1 MSVEGNWKIT
11 VKSPVGPQV
20 SIVVLHS
27 SGGVLT
33 GTQSGQGT
41 TSEISEGKVDGN
53 TVYWVNHV
61 TTPMKMKVEFTGT
74 VDGDQITGK
83 VKAGMMGSFSFAGVK
98 EP

>member
-20 SIVVLHS
+20 STVVLHS
-27 SGGVLT
+27 SDGVLT
-33 GTQSGQGT
+33 GTQSGQGA

-61 TTPMKMKVEFTGT
+61 TAPMKMKLEFTGT
-74 VDGDQITGK
+74 VDGDQISGK
-83 VKAGMMGSFSFAGVK
+83 VKAGMMGSFSFTGVK